1 MERKTPLKDQ
11 RDKSKK
17 NGRPLDSVYAGH
29 NTVLQE
35 TKNEF
40 HQENYDSANLWVGH
54 LKARSDRIP
63 LQDLV
68 TKTLIS

>member
-1 MERKTPLKDQ
+1 MQDIL
-11 RDKSKK
+11 
-17 NGRPLDSVYAGH
+17 
-29 NTVLQE
+29 LQE

-40 HQENYDSANLWVGH
+40 HQENYDCANLWVGNF
-54 LKARSDRIP
+54 KARSDKIP